1 MIDVAHQLYSSGRV
15 MHRRSQERKNLLLN
29 LGDIV
34 FLRIFVAENGIV
46 MRQTK
51 LFKQD
56 VAIQAILYI
65 LQQMGG
71 VCDIHKCHKILYF
84 ADNEHLSKYG
94 RSITGDSY
102 VRMDFGPVPTCVYD
116 LFKAVR
122 GDSYF
127 ASQVDDIRQRL
138 FHFVNNKDIA
148 STHEPDMDYLSKS
161 DVELLDKYIMEL
173 KDKDFNAVTD
183 ASHGY
188 AWSNTRQNGEISVRD
203 RLTEMGDSEEYI
215 QFIEEQLKA
224 EETVA

>member
-1 MIDVAHQLYSSGRV
+1 M
-15 MHRRSQERKNLLLN
+15 RK
-29 LGDIV
+29 
-34 FLRIFVAENGIV
+34 
-46 MRQTK
+46 TK

-71 VCDIHKCHKILYF
+71 TCDIHKCHKILYF

-102 VRMDFGPVPTCVYD
+102 IRMDFGPVPTCVYD

-127 ASQVDDIRQRL
+127 ASQVDDIRQHL
-138 FHFVNNKDIA
+138 FHFVNNKDIV
-148 STHEPDMDYLSKS
+148 SSHEPDMDYLSKT
-161 DVELLDKYIMEL
+161 DVDMLNKYITQL
-173 KDKDFNAVTD
+173 KDQDFNTVSD

-203 RLTEMGDSEEYI
+203 RLTEMGDSDNYI

-224 EETVA
+224 EESVAKVRQQSLAD